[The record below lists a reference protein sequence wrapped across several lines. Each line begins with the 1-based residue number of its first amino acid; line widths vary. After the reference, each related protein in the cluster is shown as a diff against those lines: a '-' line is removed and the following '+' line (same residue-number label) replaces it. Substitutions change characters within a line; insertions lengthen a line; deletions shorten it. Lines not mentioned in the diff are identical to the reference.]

1 MGGQEHLDPLH
12 SPEDAAVTLLSL
24 SVGWWAGGVGP
35 LSAPS
40 KVEIQLSAVCF
51 VVPRGGVG
59 TQSNYLCSHPSPHR
73 PQQDN
78 PIGST
83 NIVCSSHHPVLTS

>member
-1 MGGQEHLDPLH
+1 MQLQSYIVMIVSGLARRWG
-12 SPEDAAVTLLSL
+12 
-24 SVGWWAGGVGP
+24 GGVGP
-35 LSAPS
+35 LTAPS

-51 VVPRGGVG
+51 VVPSLVSELN
-59 TQSNYLCSHPSPHR
+59 QIISVHILLHR